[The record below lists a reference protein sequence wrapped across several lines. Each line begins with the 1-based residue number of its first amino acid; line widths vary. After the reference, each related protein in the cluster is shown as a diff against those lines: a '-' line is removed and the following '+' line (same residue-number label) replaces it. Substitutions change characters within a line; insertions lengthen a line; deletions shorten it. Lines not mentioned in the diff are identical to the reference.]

1 MLDCVREVECPAP
14 HDSADFGRIFCMNY
28 IEQLKH
34 PFWQKKRLEIFNRD
48 NFTCQKCNATDKELQ
63 VHHLSYSKL
72 AWEVSND
79 QLITL
84 CFQCHKDVEFNKT
97 IKPKEDY
104 IALINEMEVKL
115 TTDITQNHK
124 TSLLQGIQLVK
135 KEMEVYYG

>member
-1 MLDCVREVECPAP
+1 
-14 HDSADFGRIFCMNY
+14 MNY
-28 IEQLKH
+28 REQLKH

-48 NFTCQKCNATDKELQ
+48 NFTCQKCNSTDKQLQ

-79 QLITL
+79 QMITL
-84 CFQCHKDVEFNKT
+84 CFQCHKDVEFDKT
-97 IKPKEDY
+97 IKPKENY